1 MYMRFAENYAKTLDT
16 LVKQSKAYRRNKAKD
31 RQNMGQN
38 DDVDNI
44 AGRER
49 HHFLMQQM
57 REKSS
62 WQLHLERLKKELEVQ
77 EDKWD
82 HREEEKA
89 EIEKKRAEIKRLEEE
104 AERER
109 SLERR
114 KKISI
119 IREE

>member
-1 MYMRFAENYAKTLDT
+1 
-16 LVKQSKAYRRNKAKD
+16 
-31 RQNMGQN
+31 
-38 DDVDNI
+38 
-44 AGRER
+44 
-49 HHFLMQQM
+49 M

>member
-1 MYMRFAENYAKTLDT
+1 MKET
-16 LVKQSKAYRRNKAKD
+16 
-31 RQNMGQN
+31 
-38 DDVDNI
+38 
-44 AGRER
+44 
-49 HHFLMQQM
+49 
-57 REKSS
+57 SS

-89 EIEKKRAEIKRLEEE
+89 EIEKKRAEIRRLEEE

-114 KKISI
+114 RKISI
-119 IREE
+119 VREENEAKMVQKKKKSRVKASEL

>member
-1 MYMRFAENYAKTLDT
+1 
-16 LVKQSKAYRRNKAKD
+16 
-31 RQNMGQN
+31 
-38 DDVDNI
+38 
-44 AGRER
+44 
-49 HHFLMQQM
+49 M

-89 EIEKKRAEIKRLEEE
+89 EIEKKRAEIQRLEEE